1 MREASRGRGFTPMPA
16 PACGRAHSMAL
27 PTALLSQVR
36 LPQTRL
42 PQVRLR
48 LEVALAVPVD
58 LLALLVWDVAWE
70 AACEVA

>member
-1 MREASRGRGFTPMPA
+1 MPA
-16 PACGRAHSMAL
+16 PACGRAHSMAR
-27 PTALLSQVR
+27 PTAL
-36 LPQTRL
+36 L

-58 LLALLVWDVAWE
+58 LLALLVWDEAWE